1 MGERYVS
8 NIFLYFFFFLG
19 GGDFTH
25 CTLNSRRAI
34 PDTYQLG
41 LYVLDIPNSRLLSG
55 LNDSIF
61 STKVSPVD
69 HLSPFHSY
77 KHVQKLK
84 RIFPNGIMVRKKNW
98 FTDILTTEL
107 IWNKITT
114 TKITINFH
122 FLKPET
128 CITAETRAASC
139 TVLQSV
145 VENILPLTFLSFK
158 VIIK

>member
-1 MGERYVS
+1 MC
-8 NIFLYFFFFLG
+8 IIFFFFFFFFG
-19 GGDFTH
+19 GGGFH
-25 CTLNSRRAI
+25 S
-34 PDTYQLG
+34 
-41 LYVLDIPNSRLLSG
+41 LYIELPKSYTRHLSTWFIRSWYSK
-55 LNDSIF
+55 LQAVIWFKWFDF

>member
-8 NIFLYFFFFLG
+8 NIFLYFLFYFFG

-107 IWNKITT
+107 IWNKIKITT

-128 CITAETRAASC
+128 CITAETRAASLYC
-139 TVLQSV
+139 TTVCSRKYPSSYFFVL
-145 VENILPLTFLSFK
+145 
-158 VIIK
+158 

>member
-1 MGERYVS
+1 MYL
-8 NIFLYFFFFLG
+8 IFFFIFSFFLG

-55 LNDSIF
+55 LNDSF
-61 STKVSPVD
+61 FQLKYHQLTT
-69 HLSPFHSY
+69 FHRFTAINMF
-77 KHVQKLK
+77 KKLK

>member
-1 MGERYVS
+1 MGERYVY
-8 NIFLYFFFFLG
+8 NIFLYFFFFFWG
-19 GGDFTH
+19 GGFH
-25 CTLNSRRAI
+25 S
-34 PDTYQLG
+34 
-41 LYVLDIPNSRLLSG
+41 LYIELPKSYTRHLSTWFIRSWYSK
-55 LNDSIF
+55 LQAVIWFKWFFF

>member
-1 MGERYVS
+1 MY
-8 NIFLYFFFFLG
+8 IIFFFIFSFFG
-19 GGDFTH
+19 GVDFTH

-41 LYVLDIPNSRLLSG
+41 LYSVIRSWYSKLQAVIWFKWFF
-55 LNDSIF
+55 F

-158 VIIK
+158 VISK